1 MGGVVERRLRLA
13 GARVEVLPAASA
25 HQMTAWCRQAVDVA
39 RDSAQ
44 AGEWHAVVAVG
55 GDGTV
60 HTVLQA
66 VGTSGVPVGVVAAGS
81 GDDAARAWGLPRAR
95 PDEAATVLLTGRTT
109 QVDLGVSEG
118 MDGST
123 TYFATVLAAGF
134 DSRVSERSL
143 RLESVPS
150 ALRYVVAI
158 AAELREFRPL
168 HYRLEL
174 DGEAWHTEGMLVA
187 VANGPSYGGGM
198 AVCPDADPRDG
209 LLDVLVL
216 RPLPTLDFMRVFPRV
231 YRGTHLSHPAVSVRR
246 ARRVRVQAEDVLA
259 FADGERVGP
268 LPQTV
273 SVVPGGLTLVGP

>member
-13 GARVEVLPAASA
+13 GAKVDVLPATTAQ
-25 HQMTAWCRQAVDVA
+25 QMQVWCRQAVESACHSA
-39 RDSAQ
+39 RL
-44 AGEWHAVVAVG
+44 GEWHAVVAVG

-95 PDEAATVLLTGRTT
+95 PDDAATVLLTGRTT
-109 QVDLGVSEG
+109 TVDLGVSEDV
-118 MDGST
+118 DGST
-123 TYFATVLAAGF
+123 TFFATVLAAGF

-143 RLESVPS
+143 RLQAVPT

-168 HYRLEL
+168 HYRLNL
-174 DGEAWHTEGMLVA
+174 DGEAWQTEGMLVA

-216 RPLPTLDFMRVFPRV
+216 RPLPTLDFLRVFPRV
-231 YRGTHLSHPAVSVRR
+231 YRGTHLDHVAVSVRR
-246 ARRVRVQAEDVLA
+246 ARHVHVQAEHVVA

-268 LPQTV
+268 LPQSVT
-273 SVVPGGLTLVGP
+273 VVPGGLTIVGP